1 MRELLVLARESIKE
15 TIERTTCI
23 NLEPYKQKYQK
34 KQSVFITLKKDNQL
48 RGCIGQLIS
57 EKPLWKNVYDLAKKA
72 AFSDYRFLSIQKEEL
87 GDIVI
92 EISLLSALQPI
103 NSLEEIVIG
112 KHGVQLVIQEK
123 TAVFLPQ
130 VAINQQWTRQELV
143 EQLSEKAGLEKNAWK
158 RGSLNIFT
166 TTIIQE
172 EK

>member
-1 MRELLVLARESIKE
+1 MSASKTVWSFV
-15 TIERTTCI
+15 C
-23 NLEPYKQKYQK
+23 
-34 KQSVFITLKKDNQL
+34 SVDWVK
-48 RGCIGQLIS
+48 IG
-57 EKPLWKNVYDLAKKA
+57 DLAKKA

-130 VAINQQWTRQELV
+130 VAISQQWTRQELV